1 VIDEGFEDIV
11 VDRSGGGRVVG
22 IRVYTST
29 GEAGRGVVL
38 VDERGKLLCGD
49 DACANVTVRMTDAS
63 SNPPA
68 GLSSSSSSQSSGRR
82 RGGDDG
88 SSAID
93 AAVNSLS
100 DANSELLVRYGL
112 MAFGALLVLKIL
124 LKALTNALALLA
136 LPVAYVYATMNRPPN
151 DTFDAKRELKRTMRG
166 AHLPEESRPKGF
178 LERSLNRLAASVT
191 TELATS
197 LGYGVSLTDCLGAAT
212 LACVTVPCNGLEYY
226 WIGIFGECCYVSTWS
241 SQRFLCNR
249 TQFFENYAD
258 CMLKG
263 GGGLWVRERYPE
275 VELTEIIIHVVMYSI
290 FSLL

>member
-1 VIDEGFEDIV
+1 MTKKRNVLVSDEGFEDIV
-11 VDRSGGGRVVG
+11 VDRSSSGGGHVVG

-38 VDERGKLLCGD
+38 VDESGKLLCGD
-49 DACANVTVRMTDAS
+49 DAGATVTVRMTDAS
-63 SNPPA
+63 STPSA
-68 GLSSSSSSQSSGRR
+68 GPSSSSSSGRR
-82 RGGDDG
+82 WGGDGGG

-100 DANSELLVRYGL
+100 DANGELIVRYGL

-124 LKALTNALALLA
+124 LKALTNALALLV
-136 LPVAYVYATMNRPPN
+136 LPGAYVYAAINRPSN
-151 DTFDAKRELKRTMRG
+151 DTFDAKRELKRAMRG
-166 AHLPEESRPKGF
+166 AHLPEEGQPKGF

-226 WIGIFGECCYVSTWS
+226 WIGIFGECYVSTCS
-241 SQRFLCNR
+241 SQRFVRNW
-249 TQFFENYAD
+249 TQFFDN
-258 CMLKG
+258 
-263 GGGLWVRERYPE
+263 
-275 VELTEIIIHVVMYSI
+275 II
-290 FSLL
+290 